1 MKKMALRALLLLSI
15 TGCKRTMADYEERAA
30 GVHKVCPHCTFVTSE
45 HTFYAVDT
53 SKQPNIIYIVDFK
66 AGGWFYTASDV
77 DHLIRVN

>member
-1 MKKMALRALLLLSI
+1 MKKALLGAILLFSI

-45 HTFYAVDT
+45 NRYYAVDT
-53 SKQPNIIYIVDFK
+53 SRQPNIIYIVDFK
-66 AGGWFYTASDV
+66 SGGWFYTASDV

>member
-1 MKKMALRALLLLSI
+1 MRKIAIVALLALST

-30 GVHKVCPHCTFVTSE
+30 GVHKVCAHCIFVTSE
-45 HTFYAVDT
+45 YTFYAIDT

-66 AGGWFYTASDV
+66 YGFWFYTASDV